1 MLVFIWFANSSDRAD
16 NILIFIGLP
25 TTIIVAAAV
34 FGVIILRRRDPKRDR
49 PFRVPLYP
57 LTPLL
62 FIALATWMV
71 GSTVKYKWEAS
82 IASAA
87 LVVAV
92 WGLKKAL
99 AWDNKPFLEMNH
111 KP

>member
-1 MLVFIWFANSSDRAD
+1 
-16 NILIFIGLP
+16 
-25 TTIIVAAAV
+25 
-34 FGVIILRRRDPKRDR
+34 
-49 PFRVPLYP
+49 
-57 LTPLL
+57 
-62 FIALATWMV
+62 MV